1 MVKPLKDI
9 LKEIEASGRFQF
21 GGMAEGPEAYSGD
34 WGGDYGGGDCGG
46 GEYNDP
52 YEPDPE
58 DYSISIP
65 EEAPHPG
72 LVGSGRSP
80 EADVLA
86 DLQAP
91 GYFREGEGTPGSDEP
106 PEFVI
111 KEDTK
116 FPKAGNY
123 SGKAQQINQNL
134 QIAKAAQADAVRNND
149 TDKFNFLETVIT
161 GLTGALETAVWG
173 ITAGM
178 PFVPTVDLEL
188 SPEGRDLS
196 GPDISLTFEHGV
208 PTRQPQ
214 YSAEVDVAGMLPGGI
229 GALASA
235 FTPSIKLGRQGASV
249 GTSPVGTVMKS
260 KDPVQTVV
268 DMLPFYDDIKKAGI
282 SVADTLNLTPLPEG
296 KEQPEGGRDEQP
308 ILTAARQQTPSPLQQ
323 VAGAGEI
330 TPYSWGTTSG
340 VRFPQGT
347 PEDFGW
353 WNLGEYNVNQ
363 GGLIGLN
370 KGGNVM
376 DETQKYG
383 WGGLASLLKQM
394 APAAAGYLAGPLG
407 GFYPALAGAGTEYI
421 MRKAQGEPAGMTS
434 IAKGLLLGHATG
446 QVYKGGA
453 AMSEFG
459 DITQRG
465 AVENM
470 ASPFGPPMPPSMPPS
485 MDNWYEP
492 SIENYQQ
499 FAPPPPPPSPTFAE
513 RHKGA
518 GKAWG
523 DLLSDPSKYELA
535 AKELAWPIGLGIGST
550 ALQEPRRRKDP
561 EDKGPSWRAKTA
573 EERRQLAMTSPLSY
587 PVTFQPPNVEIDFD
601 YETAAQGG
609 SITGNEELKSGSFVI
624 PADVVSDVGDG
635 SSSHGHR
642 QLSKMFSVGGG
653 DDGNFA
659 RGGISGPIKGPGS
672 GLDDLIQTSID
683 GVKSARISNDEF
695 VIPSRQVRKFGDG
708 SQKKGSERLYE
719 FMKNVRL
726 NKHGTSQQPKEL
738 RMKGLRG
745 MV

>member
-1 MVKPLKDI
+1 
-9 LKEIEASGRFQF
+9 
-21 GGMAEGPEAYSGD
+21 
-34 WGGDYGGGDCGG
+34 
-46 GEYNDP
+46 
-52 YEPDPE
+52 
-58 DYSISIP
+58 
-65 EEAPHPG
+65 
-72 LVGSGRSP
+72 
-80 EADVLA
+80 
-86 DLQAP
+86 
-91 GYFREGEGTPGSDEP
+91 
-106 PEFVI
+106 
-111 KEDTK
+111 
-116 FPKAGNY
+116 
-123 SGKAQQINQNL
+123 
-134 QIAKAAQADAVRNND
+134 
-149 TDKFNFLETVIT
+149 
-161 GLTGALETAVWG
+161 
-173 ITAGM
+173 
-178 PFVPTVDLEL
+178 
-188 SPEGRDLS
+188 
-196 GPDISLTFEHGV
+196 
-208 PTRQPQ
+208 
-214 YSAEVDVAGMLPGGI
+214 
-229 GALASA
+229 
-235 FTPSIKLGRQGASV
+235 
-249 GTSPVGTVMKS
+249 
-260 KDPVQTVV
+260 
-268 DMLPFYDDIKKAGI
+268 
-282 SVADTLNLTPLPEG
+282 
-296 KEQPEGGRDEQP
+296 
-308 ILTAARQQTPSPLQQ
+308 PSPLQQ
-323 VAGAGEI
+323 VASGI
-330 TPYSWGTTSG
+330 TPYSWGTASG

-453 AMSEFG
+453 AMSDFG

-470 ASPFGPPMPPSMPPS
+470 ASPFGTPSMPPS
-485 MDNWYEP
+485 YEP

-499 FAPPPPPPSPTFAE
+499 FAPPPPPSPTFAE

-535 AKELAWPIGLGIGST
+535 AKELAWPLGLGIGST

-642 QLSKMFSVGGG
+642 QLSKMFGGG
-653 DDGNFA
+653 GDGNFA

-683 GVKSARISNDEF
+683 GVKSAQISNDEF